1 MPDRIRNTRG
11 VFVGYAFHLRAVDV
25 LFLKGYLT
33 HVNEESHH
41 LREKFVDGILHVF
54 AAEAVDGTERG
65 SLATAEPHVVNVV
78 LQGILYLAARIDVV
92 HVGVEDY
99 LQQHA
104 WVIRRTA
111 EGLVRTHKFCDVKC
125 VNYATEKANMM
136 RFWNFLA
143 QIRREKFSL

>member
-1 MPDRIRNTRG
+1 MQ
-11 VFVGYAFHLRAVDV
+11 V
-25 LFLKGYLT
+25 L
-33 HVNEESHH
+33 
-41 LREKFVDGILHVF
+41 
-54 AAEAVDGTERG
+54 AAEAVDGAERWG
-65 SLATAEPHVVNVV
+65 LTAAEPHIMHMV
-78 LQGILYLAARIDVV
+78 LEGILYLAARIDVV